1 MVKVNSTF
9 ALSYLASLAPYDVMT
24 LLSSQEK
31 PENTVVGGFFCRFTM
46 FWVYV
51 KGCDHF
57 FSYNLNVCPILDY
70 FRVIKRQYF
79 THELEQT
86 QKSRH
91 HKKKIRA
98 CQPEIF

>member
-51 KGCDHF
+51 KGYDQIF
-57 FSYNLNVCPILDY
+57 FLMI
-70 FRVIKRQYF
+70 
-79 THELEQT
+79 
-86 QKSRH
+86 
-91 HKKKIRA
+91 
-98 CQPEIF
+98 